1 MSPPNHAATAPA
13 GVAPVSAIPDRA
25 SRRKQ
30 FLIGAGVLLIVLAL
44 AYGMRWWL
52 YGRFIES
59 TDDAYIQADSV
70 TIAPKVS
77 GYVAEVL
84 VRDNQQI
91 SVGQELVRLDNRQY
105 QAAVDEAQATV
116 ASRQADVAR
125 AEADLTQQ
133 QAKIAQAAAEVDGA
147 RANARYAASQVE
159 RYAPLVKSGAE
170 TEERTA
176 ELGNAQTRAKT
187 TLAANEAA
195 LRVEQSQT
203 VTLKTRLEQAR
214 AQLEVAEA
222 SARQAQLNL
231 GDTVVR
237 ATTAGRVAD
246 KGVRVGQFAQPGT
259 RLLTVVP
266 VQDLY
271 LTANFKETQVGRM
284 RPGQSVTLHVDALP
298 GEKLH
303 GVVDSLSPGTGSQFA
318 LLPAQN
324 ATGNFTKIVQRVP
337 VRIHVDV
344 PADARPVLVPGL
356 SVMVDVDTRELH
368 PANAHNAPNARNE
381 PSAQAAAGA
390 THG

>member
-1 MSPPNHAATAPA
+1 MSAIHSAATASPA
-13 GVAPVSAIPDRA
+13 GVAPQSAIPDRA

-30 FLIGAGVLLIVLAL
+30 FLLGAGVLLIVLAL
-44 AYGMRWWL
+44 AFGTRWWI

-70 TIAPKVS
+70 TVAPKVT
-77 GYVAEVL
+77 GYVAEVF
-84 VRDNQQI
+84 VRDNEQI
-91 SVGQELVRLDNRQY
+91 TAGQPLVRLDNRQY
-105 QAAVDEAQATV
+105 QAAFDEAQATV
-116 ASRQADVAR
+116 ASRQADVTR
-125 AEADLTQQ
+125 AEADLAQQ

-147 RANARYAASQVE
+147 RANSRYAASQVE

-176 ELGNAQTRAKT
+176 ELRNAQTRAST

-203 VTLKTRLEQAR
+203 VTLKARLEQAH
-214 AQLEVAEA
+214 AQLDVAEA
-222 SARQAQLNL
+222 SARQAKLNL
-231 GDTVVR
+231 DDTVVR

-246 KGVRVGQFAQPGT
+246 KGVRVGQFAQPGM

-284 RPGQSVTLHVDALP
+284 RPGQPVTLHVDALP
-298 GEKLH
+298 GEALH

-344 PADARPVLVPGL
+344 PAEARAVLVPGL
-356 SVMVDVDTRELH
+356 SVIVDVDTRDLH
-368 PANAHNAPNARNE
+368 PPR
-381 PSAQAAAGA
+381 AQADAKA

>member
-1 MSPPNHAATAPA
+1 
-13 GVAPVSAIPDRA
+13 
-25 SRRKQ
+25 
-30 FLIGAGVLLIVLAL
+30 
-44 AYGMRWWL
+44 
-52 YGRFIES
+52 
-59 TDDAYIQADSV
+59 V
-70 TIAPKVS
+70 TVAPKVN
-77 GYVAEVL
+77 GYVAEVY

-91 SVGQELVRLDNRQY
+91 QAGQELVRLDNRQY
-105 QAAVDEAQATV
+105 QAAYDEAQATV
-116 ASRQADVAR
+116 ASRQADVTR
-125 AEADLTQQ
+125 AEADLAQQ
-133 QAKIAQAAAEVDGA
+133 QARIAQAAAEVDGA
-147 RANARYAASQVE
+147 RANSRYAASQVE

-176 ELGNAQTRAKT
+176 ELSNAQTRAST

-203 VTLKTRLEQAR
+203 VTLKARIEQAH
-214 AQLEVAEA
+214 AQLDVAQA
-222 SARQAQLNL
+222 SARQAKLNL
-231 GDTVVR
+231 DDTVVR
-237 ATTAGRVAD
+237 STTAGRVAD
-246 KGVRVGQFAQPGT
+246 KGVRVGQFAQPGM

-284 RPGQSVTLHVDALP
+284 RPGQPVTLHVDALP
-298 GEKLH
+298 GEELH

-344 PADARPVLVPGL
+344 PTEARAILVPGL
-356 SVMVDVDTRELH
+356 SVVVDIDTRELH
-368 PANAHNAPNARNE
+368 PAR
-381 PSAQAAAGA
+381 SQADIKA

>member
-1 MSPPNHAATAPA
+1 MSPPNHVATAPA
-13 GVAPVSAIPDRA
+13 GVAPESALPDRA

-30 FLIGAGVLLIVLAL
+30 ILIGAGVLLIVLAL

-84 VRDNQQI
+84 VRDNQQV
-91 SVGQELVRLDNRQY
+91 SAGQELVRLDNRQY

-368 PANAHNAPNARNE
+368 PANAHNAPNEAN
-381 PSAQAAAGA
+381 AQAAAGA

>member
-1 MSPPNHAATAPA
+1 MSAPHSAASAANPAAGFPPSHASATKPSRRRRILMTAGIVLLVGGLAAATH
-13 GVAPVSAIPDRA
+13 
-25 SRRKQ
+25 
-30 FLIGAGVLLIVLAL
+30 
-44 AYGMRWWL
+44 WWRV
-52 YGRFIES
+52 GRFIES

-70 TIAPKVS
+70 TVAPKVS
-77 GYVAEVL
+77 GYVAEVF
-84 VRDNQQI
+84 VRDNQQ
-91 SVGQELVRLDNRQY
+91 VAAGQALVRLDNRQY
-105 QAAVDEAQATV
+105 QAAYDEAEANV

-125 AEADLTQQ
+125 AEADLAQQ
-133 QAKIAQAAAEVDGA
+133 KARIAQAGAEVDGA

-176 ELGNAQTRAKT
+176 ELRNAQTRATT
-187 TLAANEAA
+187 TLTANEAA

-203 VTLKTRLEQAR
+203 VTLQARLQQAR

-222 SARQAQLNL
+222 SARQSKLNL
-231 GDTVVR
+231 EDAVVR

-259 RLLTVVP
+259 RLLTEVP

-284 RPGQSVTLHVDALP
+284 RAGQPVTLHVDALP
-298 GEKLH
+298 GEDLH

-344 PADARPVLVPGL
+344 TPEARAVLMPGL
-356 SVMVDVDTRELH
+356 SVVVDVDTRHKEG
-368 PANAHNAPNARNE
+368 AA
-381 PSAQAAAGA
+381 AQAATGA
-390 THG
+390 SHG

>member
-1 MSPPNHAATAPA
+1 MSAPQSDTLPSPA
-13 GVAPVSAIPDRA
+13 GIAPQSVPATRTA
-25 SRRKQ
+25 RRRSI
-30 FLIGAGVLLIVLAL
+30 LIGLGVALALLAL
-44 AYGMRWWL
+44 AFGVRWWL

-70 TIAPKVS
+70 TVAPKVS
-77 GYVAEVL
+77 GYVAEVY
-84 VRDNQQI
+84 VRDNQQVA
-91 SVGQELVRLDNRQY
+91 VGQQLVRLDNRQY
-105 QAAVDEAQATV
+105 QAANDEAQANV

-125 AEADLTQQ
+125 ADADLQQ
-133 QAKIAQAAAEVDGA
+133 QKARIAQAAAEVDGA

-159 RYAPLVKSGAE
+159 RYAPLVKTGAE
-170 TEERTA
+170 TEERTS
-176 ELGNAQTRAKT
+176 ELRNAQTRAST

-203 VTLKTRLEQAR
+203 VTLQTRLQQAR

-222 SARQAQLNL
+222 SARKAQLDL
-231 GDTVVR
+231 EDTVVR

-284 RPGQSVTLHVDALP
+284 RPGQPVTLHVDALS
-298 GEKLH
+298 GEELH

-337 VRIHVDV
+337 VRIQVDV
-344 PADARPVLVPGL
+344 PNAARPVLVPGL
-356 SVMVDVDTRELH
+356 SVAVEVDTRDMK
-368 PANAHNAPNARNE
+368 P
-381 PSAQAAAGA
+381 AQAQAPASGA
-390 THG
+390 SHG

>member
-1 MSPPNHAATAPA
+1 MSAPNASATADPA
-13 GVAPVSAIPDRA
+13 AGLPVSHNPATPRA
-25 SRRKQ
+25 SRRRT
-30 FLIGAGVLLIVLAL
+30 VLLAAGALLLLVAL
-44 AYGMRWWL
+44 AFGVRWWL

-59 TDDAYIQADSV
+59 TDDAYLQADSV
-70 TIAPKVS
+70 TVAPKVS
-77 GYVAEVL
+77 GYVAEVF
-84 VRDNQQI
+84 VRDNQQ
-91 SVGQELVRLDNRQY
+91 VTAGQALVRLDNRQY
-105 QAAVDEAQATV
+105 QAAWDEAQATV

-125 AEADLTQQ
+125 AEADLAQQ
-133 QAKIAQAAAEVDGA
+133 KARIAQAGAEVEGA

-176 ELGNAQTRAKT
+176 ELRNAQTRAGT

-203 VTLKTRLEQAR
+203 VTLQAR
-214 AQLEVAEA
+214 LQQAQAQLEVAQA
-222 SARQAQLNL
+222 SGRQAKLDL
-231 GDTVVR
+231 EDTVVR
-237 ATTAGRVAD
+237 ATNAGRVAD

-284 RPGQSVTLHVDALP
+284 RAGQRVTLHVDALP
-298 GEKLH
+298 GEDLH

-344 PADARPVLVPGL
+344 TPEARAVLMPGL
-356 SVMVDVDTRELH
+356 SVVVDVDTRDTH
-368 PANAHNAPNARNE
+368 PAT
-381 PSAQAAAGA
+381 AQSPAKPAGA
-390 THG
+390 SHG

>member
-1 MSPPNHAATAPA
+1 MSAPQSSAAANPA
-13 GVAPVSAIPDRA
+13 AGLPVSAGSSARRPRA
-25 SRRKQ
+25 VSRRRT
-30 FLIGAGVLLIVLAL
+30 VLLALGVLAL
-44 AYGMRWWL
+44 LAGVVFGTSWWL
-52 YGRFIES
+52 VGRFIES
-59 TDDAYIQADSV
+59 TDDAYLQADSV
-70 TIAPKVS
+70 TVAPKVS
-77 GYVAEVL
+77 GYVAEVF
-84 VRDNQQI
+84 VRDNQQ
-91 SVGQELVRLDNRQY
+91 VTAGQALVRLDNRQY
-105 QAAVDEAQATV
+105 QAAFDEAQATV

-125 AEADLTQQ
+125 AEADLAQQ
-133 QAKIAQAAAEVDGA
+133 KARIAQAGAEVDGA

-176 ELGNAQTRAKT
+176 ELRNAQTRAGT

-195 LRVEQSQT
+195 LRVEQSQV
-203 VTLKTRLEQAR
+203 VTLQAR
-214 AQLEVAEA
+214 LQQAQAQLEVGQA
-222 SARQAQLNL
+222 SARQARLDL
-231 GDTVVR
+231 DDTVVR
-237 ATTAGRVAD
+237 ATNAGRVAD

-284 RPGQSVTLHVDALP
+284 RPGQRVTLHVDALP
-298 GEKLH
+298 GEDLH

-344 PADARPVLVPGL
+344 TPEARAVLMPGL
-356 SVMVDVDTRELH
+356 SVVVDVDTRDLH
-368 PANAHNAPNARNE
+368 PVQAR
-381 PSAQAAAGA
+381 AGEA
-390 THG
+390 RHG

>member
-1 MSPPNHAATAPA
+1 MSASNSVAPASPAGTAPQSL
-13 GVAPVSAIPDRA
+13 PSSRT
-25 SRRKQ
+25 SRRRQ
-30 FLIGAGVLLIVLAL
+30 ILTGIGVLLIVAAL
-44 AYGMRWWL
+44 ATGARWWI

-70 TIAPKVS
+70 TVAPKVS
-77 GYVAEVL
+77 GYVAEVF
-84 VRDNQQI
+84 VRDNQQV

-105 QAAVDEAQATV
+105 QAAYDEAQANV

-125 AEADLTQQ
+125 ADADLAQQ
-133 QAKIAQAAAEVDGA
+133 KARIAQASAEVDGA

-159 RYAPLVKSGAE
+159 RYAPLVKTGAE

-176 ELGNAQTRAKT
+176 ELRNAQTRAGT

-203 VTLKTRLEQAR
+203 VTLQTRLQQAR

-222 SARQAQLNL
+222 SARQSKLNL
-231 GDTVVR
+231 DDTIVR

-284 RPGQSVTLHVDALP
+284 RPGQAVTLHVDALS

-303 GVVDSLSPGTGSQFA
+303 GTVDSLSPGTGSQFA

-344 PADARPVLVPGL
+344 TAEARPVLVPGL
-356 SVMVDVDTRELH
+356 SVVVDVDTRELG
-368 PANAHNAPNARNE
+368 PAN
-381 PSAQAAAGA
+381 AQAAAGA
-390 THG
+390 RHG

>member
-1 MSPPNHAATAPA
+1 MSATHSAATASPA
-13 GVAPVSAIPDRA
+13 GVAPESAVPDRT

-30 FLIGAGVLLIVLAL
+30 ILLGAGLLLLALAL
-44 AYGMRWWL
+44 AYGVRWWI

-70 TIAPKVS
+70 TVAPKVN
-77 GYVAEVL
+77 GYVAEVY

-91 SVGQELVRLDNRQY
+91 QAGQELVRLDNRQY
-105 QAAVDEAQATV
+105 QAAYDESQATV
-116 ASRQADVAR
+116 ASRQADVTR
-125 AEADLTQQ
+125 AEADLAQQ
-133 QAKIAQAAAEVDGA
+133 QARIAQAAAEVDGA
-147 RANARYAASQVE
+147 RANSRYAASQVE

-176 ELGNAQTRAKT
+176 ELRNAQTRAST

-203 VTLKTRLEQAR
+203 VTLKARLEQAH
-214 AQLEVAEA
+214 AQLDVAQA
-222 SARQAQLNL
+222 SARQAKLNL
-231 GDTVVR
+231 DDTVVR
-237 ATTAGRVAD
+237 STTAGRVAD
-246 KGVRVGQFAQPGT
+246 KGVRVGQFAQPGM

-284 RPGQSVTLHVDALP
+284 RAGQPVTLHVDALP
-298 GEKLH
+298 GEELH

-344 PADARPVLVPGL
+344 PTEARAILVPGL
-356 SVMVDVDTRELH
+356 SVVVDIDTRELH
-368 PANAHNAPNARNE
+368 PART
-381 PSAQAAAGA
+381 QADIKA

>member
-1 MSPPNHAATAPA
+1 MSAPTTAAPATPA
-13 GVAPVSAIPDRA
+13 GVAPQTHPSTRA
-25 SRRKQ
+25 ARRRSI
-30 FLIGAGVLLIVLAL
+30 LIGIGVLLLAAAL
-44 AYGMRWWL
+44 AVGARWWFH
-52 YGRFIES
+52 GRFIES

-70 TIAPKVS
+70 TVAPKVS
-77 GYVAEVL
+77 GYVAEVY
-84 VRDNQQI
+84 VRDNQQ
-91 SVGQELVRLDNRQY
+91 VGAGQQLVRLDNRQY
-105 QAAVDEAQATV
+105 QAAFDEAQANV

-125 AEADLTQQ
+125 ADADLQQ
-133 QAKIAQAAAEVDGA
+133 QKARIAQAAAEVDGA

-176 ELGNAQTRAKT
+176 ELRNAQTRAST

-203 VTLKTRLEQAR
+203 VTLQTRLQQAG
-214 AQLEVAEA
+214 AQLEVAQA
-222 SARQAQLNL
+222 SARKAKLDL
-231 GDTVVR
+231 EDTIVR

-284 RPGQSVTLHVDALP
+284 RPGQAVTLHVDALS
-298 GEKLH
+298 GEPLH

-344 PADARPVLVPGL
+344 PGDARPVLVPGL
-356 SVMVDVDTRELH
+356 SVVVDVDTRDLQ
-368 PANAHNAPNARNE
+368 PAK
-381 PSAQAAAGA
+381 AQAPKLATGA
-390 THG
+390 SHG

>member
-1 MSPPNHAATAPA
+1 MSAPDSVAAPA
-13 GVAPVSAIPDRA
+13 GAAPQSVSA
-25 SRRKQ
+25 SRSTRRRTIL
-30 FLIGAGVLLIVLAL
+30 FGIGGALLLVALVFGV
-44 AYGMRWWL
+44 RWWL

-70 TIAPKVS
+70 TVAPKVS
-77 GYVAEVL
+77 GYVAEVY
-84 VRDNQQI
+84 VRDNQQ
-91 SVGQELVRLDNRQY
+91 VTAGQQLVRLDNRQY
-105 QAAVDEAQATV
+105 QAALDEATATV

-125 AEADLTQQ
+125 ADADLQQ
-133 QAKIAQAAAEVDGA
+133 QKARIAQAAAEVDGA

-159 RYAPLVKSGAE
+159 RYAPLVRTGAE

-176 ELGNAQTRAKT
+176 ELRNAQTRAAT

-195 LRVEQSQT
+195 LKVEQSQV
-203 VTLKTRLEQAR
+203 VTLQTRLQQAQ

-222 SARQAQLNL
+222 SARKARLDL
-231 GDTVVR
+231 DDTVVR
-237 ATTAGRVAD
+237 ASKAGRVAD

-284 RPGQSVTLHVDALP
+284 RAGQSVTLHVDALS
-298 GEKLH
+298 GEPLH
-303 GVVDSLSPGTGSQFA
+303 GVVESLSPGTGSQFA

-337 VRIHVDV
+337 VRIVLDD
-344 PADARPVLVPGL
+344 ADARLGVLRPGL
-356 SVMVDVDTRELH
+356 SVVAEIDTHAGRTDTADVAT
-368 PANAHNAPNARNE
+368 AAPGK
-381 PSAQAAAGA
+381 S
-390 THG
+390 